1 MKTIEF
7 TSDLQFV
14 PCPGK
19 IGEIRSDG
27 VVIVNNSDTSSGT
40 YKAGDIITGE
50 DPYADAILKCQ
61 KAKLVVSD
69 RQRPK
74 IGFKWQLTE
83 VVKLLF
89 VGNPVFLF

>member
-1 MKTIEF
+1 MKTIELI
-7 TSDLQFV
+7 SDVQFV
-14 PCPGK
+14 PCLGK

-27 VVIVNNSDTSSGT
+27 VVIVDINSDICSRN
-40 YKAGDIITGE
+40 YKAGDIITVE

-74 IGFKWQLTE
+74 MGF
-83 VVKLLF
+83 
-89 VGNPVFLF
+89 

>member
-1 MKTIEF
+1 MKTIEL

-19 IGEIRSDG
+19 IGEIQSDG
-27 VVIVNNSDTSSGT
+27 VVIVVNSDISSGN
-40 YKAGDIITGE
+40 YQAGDIITI
-50 DPYADAILKCQ
+50 DDLYADAILKCQ

-74 IGFKWQLTE
+74 IGF
-83 VVKLLF
+83 
-89 VGNPVFLF
+89 